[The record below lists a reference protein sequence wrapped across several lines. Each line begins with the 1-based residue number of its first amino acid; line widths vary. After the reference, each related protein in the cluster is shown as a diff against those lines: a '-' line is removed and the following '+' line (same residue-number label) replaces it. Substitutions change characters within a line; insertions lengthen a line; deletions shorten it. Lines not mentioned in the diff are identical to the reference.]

1 MTRTAI
7 FEKQKT
13 KNSKLDKHCQ
23 LYFRITLKSE
33 KYGKNLLSRNIV
45 LCSVLVTRYDSIREN
60 LCSWQTESKD
70 LLTLRPQRSSWAN
83 DFLIS
88 VPNFHPLRSFF
99 KLKILDS
106 KWKFFENQ
114 FLMNFWYIFD
124 TFWLIFAVFT
134 TVFTLL
140 PLSCITF
147 WISTTGTFKT
157 GLVLAGNSNEFDP
170 NQS

>member
-106 KWKFFENQ
+106 KWKFFEKKTSIFDE
-114 FLMNFWYIFD
+114 FLIHFWYILTYFCC
-124 TFWLIFAVFT
+124 FCYSFYSFT
-134 TVFTLL
+134 TVFLN
-140 PLSCITF
+140 INNRNF
-147 WISTTGTFKT
+147 
-157 GLVLAGNSNEFDP
+157 
-170 NQS
+170 